1 MKNSHDKKRILLI
14 EPGYKNK
21 YPPIGL
27 MKISTF
33 HRRLGDDVR
42 LYKGD
47 IKAFII
53 NEIVD
58 ECISRLANSDDS
70 IEWQCKRSQIIQ
82 FIQRKNMALYDD
94 GKILNSSNWPLIE
107 ENLRYYRTSYI
118 KKTYSSYLTWDRVYI
133 TTLFTFHWKITV
145 DTINLCKNLV
155 KDLKDIWVGGVM
167 ATLIPKEL
175 ERATG
180 IKPFKGLL
188 NKPFQLDKR
197 SQAIVD
203 KQPLDYSIL
212 DEIDYEYPFSDAYF
226 TYMTKGCKNRCPFCA
241 VPKLE
246 PEFEA
251 KIPTIRKFNYIKER
265 FGDQK
270 NLCLMDNNVLASE
283 CFEGIINEIKRMG
296 FYKGATFTEY
306 NKLEISM
313 RNLKKGIND
322 RAYLRRSYKLIHE
335 LLDRIKGDAAQEYYD
350 ILDEYRLLKLETVT
364 KENLIEAYTHLD
376 KYYERYRGKGT
387 GLRYV
392 DFNQGVDCRYVTE
405 DKMRLMS
412 EIPIRPLR
420 IAFDSLKH
428 ERKYR
433 YAIELAAENKIREF
447 SNYILYNYKDTPDEL
462 YRRLEINMEMCEEL
476 DVNIYSFPMKYIPI
490 KGEASKNRSY
500 TGPHWNKK
508 FIGAIQ
514 AILNVTKGI
523 VAPPSRN
530 GDGDNF
536 FKKAFGKDL
545 DEYHQILYM
554 PETYIVYRKLFEKDL
569 GYTADWIK
577 LFNSVQ
583 GLKEYDKLES
593 MIHDNSFANVN
604 GHFNSK
610 KIGEIIK
617 HYLIKRDNA
626 SLMQKNISKYDNID
640 TIIKEKDYLVS

>member
-1 MKNSHDKKRILLI
+1 MKNSHDKKRILLV

-42 LYKGD
+42 FYKGD
-47 IKAFII
+47 INTFIL
-53 NEIVD
+53 NEIVN
-58 ECISRLANSDDS
+58 ECISRLAYSDNS
-70 IEWQCKRSQIIQ
+70 INWYRKRSQIMR
-82 FIQRKNMALYDD
+82 FIQYKDMALYDD
-94 GKILNSSNWPLIE
+94 EKILNSTNWPLIE
-107 ENLRYYRTSYI
+107 ENLRYYRTSHY

-155 KDLKDIWVGGVM
+155 KNLNDIWVGGIM
-167 ATLIPKEL
+167 ASLIPKEL
-175 ERATG
+175 EEATG

-188 NKPFQLDKR
+188 NKPYQIDKR
-197 SQAIVD
+197 SQRIVD

-212 DEIDYEYPFSDAYF
+212 DEIDYEYPFSNAYF
-226 TYMTKGCKNRCPFCA
+226 AYMTKGCKNRCPFCA

-246 PEFEA
+246 PEFEP
-251 KIPTIRKFNYIKER
+251 KIPTIRKINYIKER

-270 NLCLMDNNVLASE
+270 YLCLMDNNVLASE
-283 CFEGIINEIKRMG
+283 CFADIINEIKRMG
-296 FYKGATFTEY
+296 FHKGATFTEQ
-306 NKLEISM
+306 NKFEISI

-322 RAYLRRSYKLIHE
+322 RAYIRRSYKLIHA
-335 LLDRIKGDAAQEYYD
+335 LLERINGEVAQEYYD
-350 ILDEYRLLKLETVT
+350 ILEEYHLLKIETVT
-364 KENLIEAYTHLD
+364 KENLIEAYTKLD
-376 KYYERYRGKGT
+376 KYYGRYRGKGI

-392 DFNQGVDCRYVTE
+392 DFNQGVDCRFVNE
-405 DKMRLMS
+405 EKMRLMS

-420 IAFDSLKH
+420 IAFDSLKY
-428 ERKYR
+428 EKKYR
-433 YAIELAAENKIREF
+433 RAVELAAKYEIKEF

-462 YRRLEINMEMCEEL
+462 YRRLEINMELCEKL

-530 GDGDNF
+530 GNRDNF

-545 DEYHQILYM
+545 DEYHKILYM
-554 PETYIVYRKLFEKDL
+554 PETYIIYRKLFEKDL
-569 GYTADWIK
+569 GYTEDWMK

-593 MIHDNSFANVN
+593 IIHNKSFTNVN

-610 KIGEIIK
+610 KINEIIK
-617 HYLIKRDNA
+617 HYLINRDNA
-626 SLMQKNISKYDNID
+626 KLMQKDSAKYNNID
-640 TIIKEKDYLVS
+640 IVIKDNSYL

>member
-1 MKNSHDKKRILLI
+1 MKNLHNKKRILLV

-33 HRRLGDDVR
+33 HRRLRDDVR
-42 LYKGD
+42 FYKGD

-58 ECISRLANSDDS
+58 ECISRLTNSDDS
-70 IEWQCKRSQIIQ
+70 IEWHRKRSQITQ

-94 GKILNSSNWPLIE
+94 GKIINSSNWPLIE
-107 ENLRYYRTSYI
+107 DNLRYYRTSYI
-118 KKTYSSYLTWDRVYI
+118 KNAYSSYLTWDRVYI

-188 NKPFQLDKR
+188 NKPFQLDRR

-212 DEIDYEYPFSDAYF
+212 DEIDYDYPFSDAYF

-246 PEFEA
+246 PEFEP

-283 CFEGIINEIKRMG
+283 CFEDIINEIKRMG

-306 NKLEISM
+306 NKLEISI
-313 RNLKKGIND
+313 RNLKKGFND
-322 RAYLRRSYKLIHE
+322 RAYIRRSYKLIHE

-350 ILDEYRLLKLETVT
+350 ILDEYRLLKFETVT
-364 KENLIEAYTHLD
+364 KESLIEAYSKLD
-376 KYYERYRGKGT
+376 RYYERYRGKGT

-405 DKMRLMS
+405 DKIRLMS

-420 IAFDSLKH
+420 IAFDSLKY
-428 ERKYR
+428 EKKYR
-433 YAIELAAENKIREF
+433 RAIELAAENEIREF

-462 YRRLEINMEMCEEL
+462 YRRLEINMELCQEL

-490 KGEASKNRSY
+490 KGEASKNRSN

-554 PETYIVYRKLFEKDL
+554 PETYIVYRKLFEKEL
-569 GYTADWIK
+569 GYTEDWMK

-583 GLKEYDKLES
+583 GLKEYDKLEPL
-593 MIHDNSFANVN
+593 IHNNSFANVN

-610 KIGEIIK
+610 KINEIIK
-617 HYLIKRDNA
+617 HYMINRDNA
-626 SLMQKNISKYDNID
+626 CLIKKNISKYKNID
-640 TIIKEKDYLVS
+640 TIIKNKGYLSS